1 MMERVSVVVMLFL
14 CVVCDNMGVCYFKL
28 SQLDAAE
35 EAFSQS
41 LAIKTVIFP
50 PGNDS
55 ISISET
61 IVIVVTNEHQA
72 CCFCS

>member
-1 MMERVSVVVMLFL
+1 MLFF
-14 CVVCDNMGVCYFKL
+14 CVVCYNMGACYFKL

-61 IVIVVTNEHQA
+61 IEIVVVTNEHQA

>member
-1 MMERVSVVVMLFL
+1 MLFF
-14 CVVCDNMGVCYFKL
+14 CVVCYNMGMCYVEL
-28 SQLDAAE
+28 SRLDAAE

-41 LAIKTVIFP
+41 LAIKTAIFP

-55 ISISET
+55 ISTSET
-61 IVIVVTNEHQA
+61 IEIVVTNEHQA

>member
-1 MMERVSVVVMLFL
+1 MECVSVAVMLFF
-14 CVVCDNMGVCYFKL
+14 CVECYNMGACYFKL
-28 SQLDAAE
+28 SQLNAAE
-35 EAFSQS
+35 EAFSQT
-41 LAIKTVIFP
+41 LRIETAIFP

-61 IVIVVTNEHQA
+61 IEIVVVTNEHQA

>member
-1 MMERVSVVVMLFL
+1 MA
-14 CVVCDNMGVCYFKL
+14 L
-28 SQLDAAE
+28 SQVGAAE

-41 LAIKTVIFP
+41 LAIRTVIFP

-55 ISISET
+55 ISTSET
-61 IVIVVTNEHQA
+61 IEIVVVTNEHQA

>member
-1 MMERVSVVVMLFL
+1 MLFF
-14 CVVCDNMGVCYFKL
+14 CEVCHNMGMCYVKL

-41 LAIKTVIFP
+41 LAIWTKIFP
-50 PGNDS
+50 QGDDS
-55 ISISET
+55 ISNSET
-61 IVIVVTNEHQA
+61 IEIIVINNHNQA